1 MLHVLNATPSGTDS
15 PIHYRALLFLI
26 KLFPF
31 FREKDG
37 VDAVVQIYLICASYS
52 IPPYLPPSTEYGVQG
67 INLCMLCE
75 LCNPSGAIE
84 ALKLRCIK
92 MTARETLIVGG
103 LPNNNRAEGFL
114 RMEDRVRV
122 LHNYGC

>member
-1 MLHVLNATPSGTDS
+1 MCKYISS
-15 PIHYRALLFLI
+15 
-26 KLFPF
+26 
-31 FREKDG
+31 
-37 VDAVVQIYLICASYS
+37 VQVTLST
-52 IPPYLPPSTEYGVQG
+52 LPPSLRSTEYGVQG

-92 MTARETLIVGG
+92 MTARQTLIVGG

-122 LHNYGC
+122 LCTYSVTTGVNIGGSAVPLCLAHVHCMFLFL